1 MGTFVEVCWPFT
13 TNEPLNALSWLPSC
27 KASQFL
33 RLASQFLRHKRH
45 SSCAV
50 LHATPLRTLI
60 PLCLS
65 VILHL

>member
-1 MGTFVEVCWPFT
+1 MRRAPT
-13 TNEPLNALSWLPSC
+13 LPRLRQQY
-27 KASQFL
+27 QFL

-60 PLCLS
+60 PLFLS